1 MSERM
6 VKLTIEHELPESE
19 VREWAELEYSPYEG
33 NMDDAVTA
41 AARRWVAEHPEQRP
55 PREVVEA
62 LLDRAHVI
70 GQDRVDLRRVLA
82 ELPPDG
88 HVAVHLRTDPALADQ
103 LDAMADSPTAPPTM
117 ASGSLNEKAVLRA
130 AARILRGDASPNTE
144 DGDR

>member
-41 AARRWVAEHPEQRP
+41 AARRWVAEHPEQRS

-62 LLDRAHVI
+62 LIIALSDAAFGDDQVVAK
-70 GQDRVDLRRVLA
+70 GVELGDLRRVLA

-88 HVAVHLRTDPALADQ
+88 HVAVHLPVDAEFWALDETLAWC
-103 LDAMADSPTAPPTM
+103 
-117 ASGSLNEKAVLRA
+117 RA
-130 AARILRGDASPNTE
+130 ALDRHTE